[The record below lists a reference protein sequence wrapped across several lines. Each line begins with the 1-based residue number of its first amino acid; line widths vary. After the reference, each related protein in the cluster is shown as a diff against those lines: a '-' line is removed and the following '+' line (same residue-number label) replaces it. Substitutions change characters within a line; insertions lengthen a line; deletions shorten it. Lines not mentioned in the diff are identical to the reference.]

1 MSVITPAVEV
11 SNLFYSYESNL
22 VLDHISFTI
31 KTGSYVGLI
40 GPNGGGKTTLLKILL
55 GLIEPFEGEVKIF
68 GKPLNNLERTY
79 EIGYVPQRVVQ
90 ENLQF
95 PATVY
100 EVVASGRTPRLKM
113 GMGYSAEDVK
123 CIEKALKI
131 AGITRLRDKQIRN
144 LSGGERQRAYV
155 ARALA
160 AEPRLL
166 LLDEPFTGVDVA
178 SQQNFYDLLSTL
190 NKEHGLTI
198 IFVSHDIDVISK
210 EVKEL
215 LCLNKRLVCQG
226 SPHTVIEKNII
237 ESLYG
242 KRITHIHR
250 DHHH

>member
-1 MSVITPAVEV
+1 MTTPAVEV
-11 SNLFYSYESNL
+11 TNLLYSYENNI

-31 KTGSYVGLI
+31 GNGGYVGLI

-55 GLIEPFEGEVKIF
+55 GLIQPSEGHVRIF
-68 GKPLNNLERTY
+68 GKPLSKLERTY

-90 ENLQF
+90 DNLQF

-100 EVVASGRTPRLKM
+100 EVVASGRTPRLHM
-113 GMGYSAEDVK
+113 GMGYSTEDVK
-123 CIEKALKI
+123 SIEKAMKV
-131 AGITRLRDKQIRN
+131 AGIVEFRDRQVRN
-144 LSGGERQRAYV
+144 LSGGERQRVYV

-160 AEPRLL
+160 AEPKLL
-166 LLDEPFTGVDVA
+166 LLDEPFTGVDIS
-178 SQQNFYDLLSTL
+178 SQQHFYELLSVL

-226 SPHTVIEKNII
+226 SPHTVIEKNVI